1 MNPDKYG
8 DHEPKKRGQEDRDK
22 RRQRRR
28 SYKASR
34 KQEGR
39 LAKKLGGKRVSGS
52 GAGRAETRPLR
63 HGKARSGGQVARGDV
78 TTEPLLVEAKST
90 SAKSM
95 SVTMRW
101 LEKIY
106 REASAEEKT
115 PGLAI
120 SFERRSEWPGF
131 PQDWT
136 AVPTEWLR
144 AVLEKAGLADPP

>member
-8 DHEPKKRGQEDRDK
+8 DHEPKKRGKEDRDK
-22 RRQRRR
+22 RRQRKR

-34 KQEGR
+34 RQEER
-39 LAKKLGGKRVSGS
+39 LAEKLGGERVSGS
-52 GAGRAETRPLR
+52 GAGRSETRPVR
-63 HGKARSGGQVARGDV
+63 HGKARAGGEMSRGDV

-90 SAKSM
+90 GHKSM
-95 SVTMRW
+95 SVKMAW

-106 REASAEEKT
+106 REAASERKA
-115 PGLAI
+115 PGLGI
-120 SFERRSEWPGF
+120 TFERRSEWPGF